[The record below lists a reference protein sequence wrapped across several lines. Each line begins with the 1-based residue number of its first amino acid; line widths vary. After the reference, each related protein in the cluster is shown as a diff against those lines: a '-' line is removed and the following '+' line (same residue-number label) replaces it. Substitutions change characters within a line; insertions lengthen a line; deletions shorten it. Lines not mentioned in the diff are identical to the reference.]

1 MSATNIKYKYVL
13 KKEVLSKLNNS
24 SNAIAV
30 ISVDTGIKYSTL
42 KRQLKENHEYLTL
55 LSVLESISELIG
67 YPVNELVE
75 RSKA

>member
-13 KKEVLSKLNNS
+13 KKEVLSKLNNT
-24 SNAIAV
+24 SNSIAV
-30 ISVDTGIKYSTL
+30 ISVQTGIKYSTL

-67 YPVNELVE
+67 KPVNQLVKK
-75 RSKA
+75 SKA